1 VTVRVAVKSAAGVHT
16 PAFTVCPVAKGTACS
31 VGSIAVGQA
40 DELQVSVR
48 VGKQAAMG
56 EQVQLTARASATKAL
71 SYTDSAA
78 DVVAARPAASPTTTT
93 PAGGVTLPPVTLPP
107 LSGTGVSAS
116 DPSGLFPTVGPA
128 PSPSTSAPL
137 GLPPVKPHKTIRVAD
152 AAATVPLDSRLIGG
166 QLAGLAVLIGAV
178 VLAIARLSLRTP
190 KPAEDKSAAKP
201 PAS

>member
-1 VTVRVAVKSAAGVHT
+1 VTVRVAVKSAAGVHK
-16 PAFTVCPVAKGTACS
+16 PAFTVCPVANGTACS
-31 VGSIAVGQA
+31 VGSLAVGQA

-48 VGKQAAMG
+48 VGKQAAAG
-56 EQVQLTARASATKAL
+56 EQVELSARASAAKAQ
-71 SYTDSAA
+71 SYTDSAT
-78 DVVAARPAASPTTTT
+78 DVVAAKATASPTTTT

-107 LSGTGVSAS
+107 LSGTGVSAG

-137 GLPPVKPHKTIRVAD
+137 GLPPVKPHKTIRIAD

-190 KPAEDKSAAKP
+190 KPAEDKGASKP
-201 PAS
+201 PVS

>member
-1 VTVRVAVKSAAGVHT
+1 MAAKAAPIADDHHARGRRDAAAGH
-16 PAFTVCPVAKGTACS
+16 AAA
-31 VGSIAVGQA
+31 AVG
-40 DELQVSVR
+40 D
-48 VGKQAAMG
+48 G
-56 EQVQLTARASATKAL
+56 
-71 SYTDSAA
+71 DSF
-78 DVVAARPAASPTTTT
+78 RP
-93 PAGGVTLPPVTLPP
+93 
-107 LSGTGVSAS
+107 S

-190 KPAEDKSAAKP
+190 KPAEDKGAGKP